1 VVRLYCCS
9 RPPACARDSPASQAS
24 AHLPRPGLSKAV
36 GLCQRRLAILRSVPV
51 PIEVK
56 DLTRNYGRRRG
67 VLDLSFNVNEGEVF
81 AFLGPNGAGKT
92 TTIRQLM
99 GLLRPSKG
107 SARVFGLDCW
117 TQSPRVKDKIGFL
130 PGEMRLYESLTG
142 KAFLD
147 YFASFRRSHDPKRRA
162 ALVERLELDL
172 SQRIRHM
179 SKGNRQKLG
188 IVQALMHD
196 APLLVLDEPSS
207 GLDPL
212 KQVTFLQLL
221 HDERAAGKT
230 IFLSSHAI
238 PEVERIA
245 DRVGIIRE
253 GRLVAVESID
263 GLKAKR
269 ARHAEVLFGQPV
281 DSTRLALD
289 SVRILSRTDD
299 GKRYELAVPGDLRP
313 LLRTLA
319 DLPLEDLTLASAD
332 LETIFLHYYAEEPKT
347 Q

>member
-1 VVRLYCCS
+1 M
-9 RPPACARDSPASQAS
+9 A
-24 AHLPRPGLSKAV
+24 
-36 GLCQRRLAILRSVPV
+36 V
-51 PIEVK
+51 PIEV
-56 DLTRNYGRRRG
+56 DGLTRFYGRRRG

-117 TQSPRVKDKIGFL
+117 RRSPAVKEKIGFL
-130 PGEMRLYESLTG
+130 PGEMRLYEHLTG
-142 KAFLD
+142 RAFLD
-147 YFASFRRSHDPKRRA
+147 YFASFRKAHDRKRRA
-162 ALVERLELDL
+162 ALVERLELDDT
-172 SQRIRHM
+172 QKIRHM

-221 HDERAAGKT
+221 HDERARGKT

-253 GRLVAVESID
+253 GRLVAVESIES
-263 GLKAKR
+263 LKSKR
-269 ARHAEVLFGQPV
+269 ARHADILFAQPV
-281 DSTRLALD
+281 DPSRFASLD
-289 SVRILSRTDD
+289 SIKVLSRTDD
-299 GKRYELAVPGDLRP
+299 GRRYELAVPGDVRP
-313 LLRTLA
+313 LLRALA
-319 DLPLEDLTLASAD
+319 ELPLEDLTLASAD
-332 LETIFLHYYAEEPKT
+332 LETIFLHYYAEEPAKT
-347 Q
+347 

>member
-1 VVRLYCCS
+1 V
-9 RPPACARDSPASQAS
+9 A
-24 AHLPRPGLSKAV
+24 
-36 GLCQRRLAILRSVPV
+36 V
-51 PIEVK
+51 PIEVNG
-56 DLTRNYGRRRG
+56 LTRFYGRRRG
-67 VLDLSFNVNEGEVF
+67 VLDVSFHVNEGEVF

-99 GLLRPSKG
+99 GLLRPTSG
-107 SARVFGLDCW
+107 TARVFGLDCW
-117 TQSPRVKDKIGFL
+117 RDSPRVKERIGFL

-142 KAFLD
+142 GAFLD
-147 YFASFRRSHDPKRRA
+147 YFASFRHSHDRKRRDG
-162 ALVERLELDL
+162 LLERLDLDV

-245 DRVGIIRE
+245 DRVGIIRD
-253 GRLVAVESID
+253 GRLVAVESIES
-263 GLKAKR
+263 LKAKR
-269 ARHAEVLFGQPV
+269 ARHADVLFGQPV
-281 DSTRLALD
+281 DAGRFGALD
-289 SVRILSRTDD
+289 GVRVLSRTDD
-299 GKRYELAVPGDLRP
+299 GRRYELAVPGDLRP
-313 LLRTLA
+313 LLRALA
-319 DLPLEDLTLASAD
+319 ELPLEDLTLASAD
-332 LETIFLHYYAEEPKT
+332 LETIFLHYYAQPET
-347 Q
+347 AAT

>member
-1 VVRLYCCS
+1 M
-9 RPPACARDSPASQAS
+9 A
-24 AHLPRPGLSKAV
+24 
-36 GLCQRRLAILRSVPV
+36 V

-56 DLTRNYGRRRG
+56 GLTRNYGRRRG
-67 VLDLSFNVNEGEVF
+67 IVDVSFNVNDGEVF

-107 SARVFGLDCW
+107 TARVFGLDCW
-117 TQSPRVKDKIGFL
+117 SQSPSVKDKIGFL

-147 YFASFRRSHDPKRRA
+147 YFASFRKSHDRDRRA
-162 ALVERLELDL
+162 ALVERLELDP
-172 SQRIRHM
+172 SQKIRHM

-263 GLKAKR
+263 ALKSKR
-269 ARHAEVLFGQPV
+269 ARHADVLFGEPV
-281 DSTRLALD
+281 DPSRFVSLD
-289 SVRILSRTDD
+289 SVRVLSRTDD

-313 LLRTLA
+313 LLRALA
-319 DLPLEDLTLASAD
+319 ELPLEDLTLASAD
-332 LETIFLHYYAEEPKT
+332 LETIFLHYYAEEPKK

>member
-1 VVRLYCCS
+1 
-9 RPPACARDSPASQAS
+9 
-24 AHLPRPGLSKAV
+24 
-36 GLCQRRLAILRSVPV
+36 VPV

-56 DLTRNYGRRRG
+56 ELTRYYGRRRG
-67 VLDLSFNVNEGEVF
+67 VLDLSFVVNEGEVF

-107 SARVFGLDCW
+107 SAKVFGLDCW
-117 TQSPRVKDKIGFL
+117 RQSPAAKEKIGFL
-130 PGEMRLYESLTG
+130 PGEMRLYEHLTG
-142 KAFLD
+142 TAFLD
-147 YFASFRRSHDPKRRA
+147 YFASFRKSHDRSRRA
-162 ALVERLELDL
+162 ALLERLELDA
-172 SQRIRHM
+172 SQKIRHM

-196 APLLVLDEPSS
+196 APLLILDEPSS

-230 IFLSSHAI
+230 VFLSSHAI

-253 GRLVAVESID
+253 GRLVAVESIEA
-263 GLKAKR
+263 LKAKR
-269 ARHAEVLFGQPV
+269 ARHADVLFAEPV
-281 DSTRLALD
+281 DLSRLSLD
-289 SVRILSRTDD
+289 GVRILSQTEDRR
-299 GKRYELAVPGDLRP
+299 RYELAVPGDLRP

-332 LETIFLHYYAEEPKT
+332 LETIFLHYYAEEPK
-347 Q
+347 QA

>member
-1 VVRLYCCS
+1 M
-9 RPPACARDSPASQAS
+9 A
-24 AHLPRPGLSKAV
+24 
-36 GLCQRRLAILRSVPV
+36 V

-56 DLTRNYGRRRG
+56 GLTRNYGRRRG
-67 VLDLSFNVNEGEVF
+67 IVDVSFNVNDGEVF

-107 SARVFGLDCW
+107 TARVFGLDCW
-117 TQSPRVKDKIGFL
+117 SQSPSVKDKIGFL

-147 YFASFRRSHDPKRRA
+147 YFASFRKSHDRDRRA
-162 ALVERLELDL
+162 ALVERLELDP
-172 SQRIRHM
+172 SQKIRHM

-188 IVQALMHD
+188 IVQALMHE

-221 HDERAAGKT
+221 HDERAAGET
-230 IFLSSHAI
+230 IFLSSHPI

-263 GLKAKR
+263 ALKSKR
-269 ARHAEVLFGQPV
+269 ARHADVLFGEPV
-281 DSTRLALD
+281 DPSRFVSLD
-289 SVRILSRTDD
+289 SVRVLSRTDD

-313 LLRTLA
+313 LLRALA
-319 DLPLEDLTLASAD
+319 ELPLEDLTLASAD
-332 LETIFLHYYAEEPKT
+332 LETIFLHYYAEEPKK

>member
-1 VVRLYCCS
+1 M
-9 RPPACARDSPASQAS
+9 AR
-24 AHLPRPGLSKAV
+24 
-36 GLCQRRLAILRSVPV
+36 
-51 PIEVK
+51 PIEVAS
-56 DLTRNYGRRRG
+56 LTRSYGRRRG
-67 VLDLSFNVNEGEVF
+67 VIDLSFVVNEGEVF

-92 TTIRQLM
+92 TTIRLLM
-99 GLLRPSKG
+99 GLLRPTKG
-107 SARVFGLDCW
+107 SARVFGLECW
-117 TQSPRVKDKIGFL
+117 RQSPRVKERIGFL
-130 PGEMRLYESLTG
+130 PGEMRLYEHLTG
-142 KAFLD
+142 RSFLD
-147 YFASFRRSHDPKRRA
+147 YFASFRRAPDRARRDK
-162 ALVERLELDL
+162 LIERLDLDV
-172 SQRIRHM
+172 SQKIRHM

-263 GLKAKR
+263 TLKSKR
-269 ARHAEVLFGQPV
+269 ARHAGVLFAQPV
-281 DSTRLALD
+281 DARGLASLD
-289 SVRILSRTDD
+289 GIRVLSRSDD
-299 GKRYELAVPGDLRP
+299 GRRYELAVPGDLRP
-313 LLRTLA
+313 LLRMLS

-332 LETIFLHYYAEEPKT
+332 LETIFLHYYAEGTTPS
-347 Q
+347 

>member
-1 VVRLYCCS
+1 M
-9 RPPACARDSPASQAS
+9 
-24 AHLPRPGLSKAV
+24 
-36 GLCQRRLAILRSVPV
+36 
-51 PIEVK
+51 PIEVR
-56 DLTRNYGRRRG
+56 DLTRFYGRRRG
-67 VLDLSFNVNEGEVF
+67 VLDLSFNVNDGEIF

-107 SARVFGLDCW
+107 TARVFGLDCW
-117 TQSPRVKDKIGFL
+117 SRSPEVKEKIGFL
-130 PGEMRLYESLTG
+130 PGEMRLYEGLTG
-142 KAFLD
+142 REFLD
-147 YFASFRRSHDPKRRA
+147 YFASFRKRVDKRKRA
-162 ALVERLELDL
+162 TLIERLELDV
-172 SQRIRHM
+172 SPKIRHM

-221 HDERAAGKT
+221 HDERATGKT

-253 GRLVAVESID
+253 GRLVAVEAID
-263 GLKAKR
+263 ALKAKR
-269 ARHAEVLFGQPV
+269 ARHADLLFAEPV
-281 DSTRLALD
+281 EAKRFDFLD
-289 SVRILSRTDD
+289 GVRVLSRTDD

-319 DLPLEDLTLASAD
+319 DLPLDDLTLASAD
-332 LETIFLHYYAEEPKT
+332 LETIFLHYYADEPKRA
-347 Q
+347 

>member
-1 VVRLYCCS
+1 M
-9 RPPACARDSPASQAS
+9 
-24 AHLPRPGLSKAV
+24 
-36 GLCQRRLAILRSVPV
+36 AI
-51 PIEVK
+51 PIEVHG
-56 DLTRNYGRRRG
+56 LTRYYGRRRG
-67 VLDLSFNVNEGEVF
+67 VLDVSFHVNEGEVF

-99 GLLRPSKG
+99 GLLRPTSG
-107 SARVFGLDCW
+107 SAHVFGLDCW
-117 TQSPRVKDKIGFL
+117 SDSPRVKERIGFL
-130 PGEMRLYESLTG
+130 PGEMRLYEHLTG
-142 KAFLD
+142 RAFLD
-147 YFASFRRSHDPKRRA
+147 YFASFRKSRDRKRLD
-162 ALVERLELDL
+162 ALLERLELDV
-172 SQRIRHM
+172 SQQIRHM

-221 HDERAAGKT
+221 HDERARGKT

-253 GRLVAVESID
+253 GRLVAVESIES
-263 GLKAKR
+263 LKSKR
-269 ARHAEVLFGQPV
+269 ARHAGVLFSAPV
-281 DSTRLALD
+281 DGARFTSLD
-289 SVRILSRTDD
+289 GVRVLSRADD

-313 LLRTLA
+313 LLRALA
-319 DLPLEDLTLASAD
+319 DLPLEDLTLAGAD
-332 LETIFLHYYAEEPKT
+332 LETIFLHYYAEEPAKT
-347 Q
+347 

>member
-1 VVRLYCCS
+1 V
-9 RPPACARDSPASQAS
+9 
-24 AHLPRPGLSKAV
+24 
-36 GLCQRRLAILRSVPV
+36 AI
-51 PIEVK
+51 PIEVHA
-56 DLTRNYGRRRG
+56 LTRFYGRRRG
-67 VLDLSFNVNEGEVF
+67 VLDLSFVVNDGEVF

-107 SARVFGLDCW
+107 SAQVFGLDCW
-117 TQSPRVKDKIGFL
+117 ARSPEVKDKVGFL
-130 PGEMRLYESLTG
+130 PGEMRLYEGLTG
-142 KAFLD
+142 RAFLD
-147 YFASFRRSHDPKRRA
+147 YFASFRRSHDGKRRGR
-162 ALVERLELDL
+162 LIERLELDV
-172 SQRIRHM
+172 SQKIRHM

-196 APLLVLDEPSS
+196 APLLILDEPSS

-221 HDERAAGKT
+221 HEERASGKT

-253 GRLVAVESID
+253 GRLVAVESIES
-263 GLKAKR
+263 LKAKR
-269 ARHAEVLFGQPV
+269 ARHADVLFAEAVEP
-281 DSTRLALD
+281 SRFELLD
-289 SVRILSRTDD
+289 GVRVLSRTDD
-299 GKRYELAVPGDLRP
+299 GRRYELAVPGDLRP

-319 DLPLEDLTLASAD
+319 ELPLEDLTLASAD
-332 LETIFLHYYAEEPKT
+332 LETIFLHYYAEEPAKA
-347 Q
+347 